1 MKVVV
6 IDGQGGG
13 VGRSLVEQ
21 LKKEMPG
28 QSVMAVGTN
37 VMATGAMLRAGA
49 DAGATGEN
57 AVRVNC
63 ADADLIMGPM
73 GIVLCDAMMGELTG
87 EMARAVGASAAMK
100 ILLPVG
106 KCRVRVA
113 GAGASSM
120 AAAIED
126 AVRIAR
132 SYIDG
137 EEVGQ

>member
-28 QSVMAVGTN
+28 QSVMAIGTN
-37 VMATGAMLRAGA
+37 VMATGAMLRAG
-49 DAGATGEN
+49 
-57 AVRVNC
+57 

-106 KCRVRVA
+106 KCHVRVA
-113 GAGASSM
+113 GANASSM
-120 AAAIED
+120 AAVIED